1 MASQIPEERK
11 KAKGNRERGRYTQ
24 LNAEFQKISGRNN
37 KAFFK
42 EYHKE
47 TEENSRKGKTWDI
60 FEKIGDI
67 KETFHAWMIMLKDRN
82 DKDLIEAEEIKKR
95 WQENTEKLYKKCLN
109 DWNNHVGL
117 VTHLESDILVY
128 EFKKS
133 LGTITTNKASGGDRF
148 PSELFQMLKDDAVNS
163 ICQQIWKT
171 QKCSQDGKSVFIP
184 TPKKGNV

>member
-60 FEKIGDI
+60 FEKIGDTEG
-67 KETFHAWMIMLKDRN
+67 KFHAKIGTVKDRSESHSVVS
-82 DKDLIEAEEIKKR
+82 DSWR
-95 WQENTEKLYKKCLN
+95 P
-109 DWNNHVGL
+109 HGL
-117 VTHLESDILVY
+117 
-128 EFKKS
+128 
-133 LGTITTNKASGGDRF
+133 
-148 PSELFQMLKDDAVNS
+148 
-163 ICQQIWKT
+163 
-171 QKCSQDGKSVFIP
+171 
-184 TPKKGNV
+184 